1 MPKTKLESFFFTLLT
16 SGVMIY
22 WMGVYNTAL
31 HTGGLTYA
39 AFGKAAHTFPLEWLV
54 GFLFAFF
61 VAGHA
66 APRLAFHVANPHTD
80 RQIFV
85 ILCIQTFTVCL
96 MVPFMSLVGTLESNS
111 LNPQL
116 PVVWLETVAFNFIM
130 AYPLQIF
137 VAGPLC
143 RWIFRALF
151 RRRRP

>member
-61 VAGHA
+61 
-66 APRLAFHVANPHTD
+66 
-80 RQIFV
+80 
-85 ILCIQTFTVCL
+85 
-96 MVPFMSLVGTLESNS
+96 
-111 LNPQL
+111 
-116 PVVWLETVAFNFIM
+116 W
-130 AYPLQIF
+130 
-137 VAGPLC
+137 
-143 RWIFRALF
+143 RAM
-151 RRRRP
+151 RRRGLHFTWQIPIRTGRFL